1 MAHAAQP
8 LRVKQEISD
17 PKNGDVLRRTGNE
30 TSR

>member
-8 LRVKQEISD
+8 LRVKQVISD
-17 PKNGDVLRRTGNE
+17 AENGDVLRRTGNE